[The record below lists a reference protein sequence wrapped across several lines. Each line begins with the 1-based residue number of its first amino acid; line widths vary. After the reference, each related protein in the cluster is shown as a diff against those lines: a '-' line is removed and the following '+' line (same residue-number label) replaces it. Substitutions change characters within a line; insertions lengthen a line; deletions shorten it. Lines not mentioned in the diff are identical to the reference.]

1 VPTLTDLARNHTGLS
16 GPDLE
21 WLHSLVSD
29 WQLLADLSFAD
40 LILWVQL
47 SQPSSGGTAFP
58 HGGPR
63 APSSMGGSRP
73 PSPLAI
79 PPGPRTPRG
88 VPDGEAKISGTQSS
102 PGGATEEPAEE
113 PGWVAVAQMRPTTG
127 PTSFPYDVVGSQVAP
142 GQRLVLDTARRERR
156 IHRESDPDWTSGV
169 PVRAEAIPV
178 TRDGRAI
185 AVIERST
192 NLNGA
197 RTPSRLELTYL
208 AGADDLARMVS
219 EGTFPYPGHDTTLV
233 RSPRVGDG
241 LLRLDTAGR
250 VTYASPNAQSAYR
263 RLGLSAD
270 LMGAELGSATAQ
282 LAASGAPVDESLM
295 VVARGRA
302 PKETEIDVNGTAV
315 QLRSIPLVVGGQRTG
330 ALVLVR
336 DVTELR
342 RRERELL
349 TKEATIREIHHRVKN
364 NLQTVAAL
372 LRLQARR
379 LQAPEAR
386 EALEEAVRRVGSIA
400 IVHETLS
407 HTPEEIVNF
416 DDIADRVAM
425 MAGEVSSPEA
435 RVTPKITGQFGML
448 PAVVAT
454 PLAMVLTELLQNALQ
469 HGFGTAPRP
478 SGGDAGIIEV
488 VAARAPEQLTVTVTD
503 SGAGLPPEFDLENTT
518 SLGLQIVRTLV
529 VTELGGKLVLSDRP
543 GGGTIA
549 LVDLPVRYE
558 PRTRQL
564 SPGGTTPRTSRG
576 RARWHKP
583 PSYRARE
590 HLPGGRPPV
599 PLRNRR
605 ALDAGPSAEPDR
617 PALDG
622 PSLVLA
628 HATPDAG
635 VLTRIDGPAKA
646 LIEYGTSSADLL
658 GFFDLEE
665 RRTAVSDREEQL
677 WIYLATGG
685 DVAPVHGVH
694 SFSA

>member
-1 VPTLTDLARNHTGLS
+1 MMTVFSRFGQYAIIPGHARRGKIYPGTACHHENVPTLSDLARNRTSLS
-16 GPDLE
+16 AADLE

-40 LILWVQL
+40 LILWV
-47 SQPSSGGTAFP
+47 PV
-58 HGGPR
+58 R
-63 APSSMGGSRP
+63 APGNAVDAEGAADAAGSP
-73 PSPLAI
+73 P
-79 PPGPRTPRG
+79 
-88 VPDGEAKISGTQSS
+88 
-102 PGGATEEPAEE
+102 

-127 PTSFPYDVVGSQVAP
+127 PTSFPDDVVGSQVSP
-142 GQRLVLDTARRERR
+142 GERGLLDTARRERR

-178 TRDGRAI
+178 TRDGRVI

-208 AGADDLARMVS
+208 AGADDLARMIS
-219 EGTFPYPGHDTTLV
+219 EGTFPYTGQDTTLV

-241 LLRLDTAGR
+241 LLRLDTSGR

-270 LMGAELGSATAQ
+270 LMGAELGKATAQ
-282 LAASGAPVDESLM
+282 LATSAAPVDESLM
-295 VVARGRA
+295 LVARGRA
-302 PKETEIDVNGTAV
+302 PRETEIDVSGTVV

-336 DVTELR
+336 DVSELR

-386 EALEEAVRRVGSIA
+386 AALEEAVRRVGSIA

-407 HTPEEIVNF
+407 HTPEEIVDF

-425 MAGEVSSPEA
+425 MAGEVSAPEV

-448 PAVVAT
+448 PSSVAT

-469 HGFGTAPRP
+469 HGFGSAPR
-478 SGGDAGIIEV
+478 SACADGGIIEV

-503 SGAGLPPEFDLENTT
+503 SGAGLPPGFDLENTK

-529 VTELGGKLVLSDRP
+529 VAELGGQLSLTQRP

-549 LVDLPVRYE
+549 LVDLPVRFE
-558 PRTRQL
+558 P
-564 SPGGTTPRTSRG
+564 PPR
-576 RARWHKP
+576 
-583 PSYRARE
+583 
-590 HLPGGRPPV
+590 
-599 PLRNRR
+599 
-605 ALDAGPSAEPDR
+605 
-617 PALDG
+617 
-622 PSLVLA
+622 
-628 HATPDAG
+628 
-635 VLTRIDGPAKA
+635 
-646 LIEYGTSSADLL
+646 
-658 GFFDLEE
+658 
-665 RRTAVSDREEQL
+665 
-677 WIYLATGG
+677 
-685 DVAPVHGVH
+685 
-694 SFSA
+694 

>member
-1 VPTLTDLARNHTGLS
+1 VPTLSDLARNLTSLS
-16 GPDLE
+16 GPELE

-40 LILWVQL
+40 LILWVPL
-47 SQPSSGGTAFP
+47 R
-58 HGGPR
+58 GPQDAR
-63 APSSMGGSRP
+63 SA
-73 PSPLAI
+73 
-79 PPGPRTPRG
+79 
-88 VPDGEAKISGTQSS
+88 
-102 PGGATEEPAEE
+102 
-113 PGWVAVAQMRPTTG
+113 GWVAVAQMRPTTG
-127 PTSFPYDVVGSQVAP
+127 PTSFPDDVVGTQVDP
-142 GQRLVLDTARRERR
+142 GERPVLDTARVERR

-178 TRDGRAI
+178 TRAGSVI

-208 AGADDLARMVS
+208 AGADDLARMIC

-241 LLRLDTAGR
+241 MLRLDAMGR

-263 RLGLSAD
+263 RLGFQAD
-270 LMGAELGSATAQ
+270 LMGSELGNATAQ
-282 LAASGAPVDESLM
+282 LAVSGAPVDESLM
-295 VVARGRA
+295 LVARGRA
-302 PKETEIDVNGTAV
+302 PRETEIDVNGTVV

-379 LQAPEAR
+379 MSVPEAR
-386 EALEEAVRRVGSIA
+386 EALQEAVRRVGSIA

-407 HTPEEIVNF
+407 HAPEEIVDF

-425 MAGEVSSPEA
+425 MAGEVSTPEV

-448 PAVVAT
+448 PSTVAT

-469 HGFGTAPRP
+469 HGFGSSPR
-478 SGGDAGIIEV
+478 SAATDTGIIEV
-488 VAARAPEQLTVTVTD
+488 VAARAPELLTVTVTD
-503 SGAGLPPEFDLENTT
+503 SGAGLPPGFDLENTQ

-529 VTELGGKLVLSDRP
+529 EGELGGEISLRSRV

-549 LVDLPVRYE
+549 VVDLPVRYE
-558 PRTRQL
+558 PKL
-564 SPGGTTPRTSRG
+564 LWAAISRG
-576 RARWHKP
+576 RLP
-583 PSYRARE
+583 P
-590 HLPGGRPPV
+590 
-599 PLRNRR
+599 
-605 ALDAGPSAEPDR
+605 AEPKLRACSDPGAGAQAQRAALNHPALVFAHAAPDPRVLPAVDR
-617 PALDG
+617 PAEA
-622 PSLVLA
+622 LVEDRA
-628 HATPDAG
+628 AT
-635 VLTRIDGPAKA
+635 
-646 LIEYGTSSADLL
+646 ADLL
-658 GFFDLEE
+658 GLFDLGK
-665 RRTAVSDREEQL
+665 RGAAVSDREEQL

>member
-1 VPTLTDLARNHTGLS
+1 VPTLTDLAKNLTSLS
-16 GPDLE
+16 GPELE

-40 LILWVQL
+40 LILWV
-47 SQPSSGGTAFP
+47 PS
-58 HGGPR
+58 R
-63 APSSMGGSRP
+63 AP
-73 PSPLAI
+73 
-79 PPGPRTPRG
+79 
-88 VPDGEAKISGTQSS
+88 E
-102 PGGATEEPAEE
+102 GALNS
-113 PGWVAVAQMRPTTG
+113 GWVAVAQMRPTTG
-127 PTSFPYDVVGSQVAP
+127 PTSFPDDVVGSRVGP
-142 GQRLVLDTARRERR
+142 GERPVLDTARVERR

-178 TRDGRAI
+178 TKNGQVI

-208 AGADDLARMVS
+208 AGADDLARMIS

-241 LLRLDTAGR
+241 MLRLDAAGR

-263 RLGLSAD
+263 RLGLTAD
-270 LMGAELGSATAQ
+270 LMGTELGSATAQ
-282 LAASGAPVDESLM
+282 LAATGAPVDESLM
-295 VVARGRA
+295 LVARGRA
-302 PKETEIDVNGTAV
+302 PKETEIDVNGTVV

-379 LQAPEAR
+379 LSAPEAR
-386 EALEEAVRRVGSIA
+386 AALQEAVRRVGSIA

-407 HTPEEIVNF
+407 HAPEEIVDF

-425 MAGEVSSPEA
+425 MAGEVSSPEV

-448 PAVVAT
+448 PATVAT

-469 HGFGTAPRP
+469 HGFGSAPRSSAMGS
-478 SGGDAGIIEV
+478 SGWGSSGSDAGMIEV
-488 VAARAPEQLTVTVTD
+488 VAERAPELLTVTVTD
-503 SGAGLPPEFDLENTT
+503 SGAGLPPGFDLENTT

-529 VTELGGKLVLSDRP
+529 EGELGGRISLRP
-543 GGGTIA
+543 RAGGGTIA
-549 LVDLPVRYE
+549 VVDLPVRYE
-558 PRTRQL
+558 PERL
-564 SPGGTTPRTSRG
+564 SPGAGRGPKRPRG
-576 RARWHKP
+576 RAGAA
-583 PSYRARE
+583 SGA
-590 HLPGGRPPV
+590 
-599 PLRNRR
+599 
-605 ALDAGPSAEPDR
+605 
-617 PALDG
+617 
-622 PSLVLA
+622 
-628 HATPDAG
+628 
-635 VLTRIDGPAKA
+635 
-646 LIEYGTSSADLL
+646 
-658 GFFDLEE
+658 
-665 RRTAVSDREEQL
+665 
-677 WIYLATGG
+677 
-685 DVAPVHGVH
+685 
-694 SFSA
+694 